1 MGVQKCQKI
10 VLIPK
15 KQKCM
20 GDVGEVSEKAGK
32 RDERDERSK
41 TKARRRGKSLVGKK
55 LTT

>member
-1 MGVQKCQKI
+1 MAREGGVAEGGGGCSKVSKN

-32 RDERDERSK
+32 
-41 TKARRRGKSLVGKK
+41 
-55 LTT
+55 

>member
-1 MGVQKCQKI
+1 MAREGGVAGKRGGGGGVQKFQKN

-32 RDERDERSK
+32 
-41 TKARRRGKSLVGKK
+41 
-55 LTT
+55 

>member
-1 MGVQKCQKI
+1 MAREGGMAKGGGGGGCSKVSKN

-32 RDERDERSK
+32 
-41 TKARRRGKSLVGKK
+41 
-55 LTT
+55 